1 MLLPPALLQESCQ
14 CNPPADLSEDDFAA
28 VDVLLACGTGP
39 QAGARA
45 NLQELWPRLTGL
57 RWLHS
62 VFAGLEHLMFPEL
75 ADSDIV
81 MTNAKV
87 TGVPAW
93 ERPHCINETL
103 CDDAAL
109 AWSPFMHASLR

>member
-1 MLLPPALLQESCQ
+1 M
-14 CNPPADLSEDDFAA
+14 
-28 VDVLLACGTGP
+28 DVLLACGTGP

-75 ADSDIV
+75 ADSDVV

-87 TGVPAW
+87 TGVPA
-93 ERPHCINETL
+93 RGQPHSWKLRHLIMMRLWHDLLTCNEL
-103 CDDAAL
+103 
-109 AWSPFMHASLR
+109 

>member
-1 MLLPPALLQESCQ
+1 M
-14 CNPPADLSEDDFAA
+14 
-28 VDVLLACGTGP
+28 LLACGTGP

-75 ADSDIV
+75 ADSEIV

-87 TGVPAW
+87 HDSHA
-93 ERPHCINETL
+93 L
-103 CDDAAL
+103 AAL
-109 AWSPFMHASLR
+109 